1 MSHVQ
6 TVEEARAILGENV
19 LGPQEVTAAFGRAPK
34 TIVPIEFTRDD
45 LQAARAAGEMLVLRV
60 AHLTDHTALTVM
72 QMLHRFPDA
81 FDKRLLRQV
90 GYQLKDD
97 WGIELEPLAAT
108 ETCAVEWALVR
119 TQVLDDSRNLA
130 YEEQAAVLQ
139 RYAETLHVPANRV
152 RRRTAVE
159 AVYDTI
165 LYSAARGARLL
176 ENTWDWTSSRTIDG
190 GYLNVGG
197 FGSSGM
203 QVLSYSTAVRH
214 GGLGVCPTRQHCE

>member
-1 MSHVQ
+1 MQ
-6 TVEEARAILGENV
+6 TVEEARAILGDDV
-19 LGPQEVTAAFGRAPK
+19 LGPQEVTAAFGCAPK
-34 TIVPIEFTRDD
+34 TIVPIAFTPED
-45 LQAARAAGEMLVLRV
+45 LHAARAAGEMLVLRA

-72 QMLHRFPDA
+72 HMLHRFPEL

-119 TQVLDDSRNLA
+119 KHILDDSRNQS
-130 YEEQAAVLQ
+130 YDEQCALL
-139 RYAETLHVPANRV
+139 RHYADTLRVPADRV

-165 LYSAARGARLL
+165 LYCVAHGTHLL
-176 ENTWDWTSSRTIDG
+176 ENTWDWTSSRTVDA

-197 FGSSGM
+197 FGSQGM
-203 QVLSYSTAVRH
+203 QVLSYSAAVRH